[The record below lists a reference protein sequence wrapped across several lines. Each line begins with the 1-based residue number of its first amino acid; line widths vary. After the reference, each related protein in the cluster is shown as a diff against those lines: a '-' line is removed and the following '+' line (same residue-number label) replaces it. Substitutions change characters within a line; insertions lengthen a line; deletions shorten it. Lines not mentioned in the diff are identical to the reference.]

1 MGGLCCGCTQDEYL
15 REIIRDEG
23 SPAACCV
30 CGLSVNNAVDAG
42 QIAEIIAPIIRH
54 NFEIAVSRNGRDY
67 GDPLVDVIVTVIG
80 RHLDCLEEVENAL
93 LAMDEPI
100 VRTGGD
106 PFFGLD
112 ESYVR
117 SRVDSRAIIYK
128 WKAVEKELKHQQR
141 FFSQTAQGYFKSI
154 FARIDEFR
162 DGWSL
167 PVVLVYPPGTE
178 LFRARTL
185 TNTSTLDRICQ
196 SAATELGPPPG
207 ELATGGRMNASGVSV
222 FYGAFDT
229 DTCFAEMRPSLA
241 SFVLIGTFRTTQTL
255 RVLDFSALAQAGPE
269 KQPSFFDPEF
279 AQKQEA
285 DEVLRIIHGLISR
298 PVQPGAEPSEYI
310 ITQSIAEYLAY
321 AQNPPLD
328 GVIFDSVQR
337 AGGKNIVLFSQYGRG
352 ELLQDDYSK
361 CFPIAYVD
369 GSVLLFK
376 TKEIKYDPEKIVLTE
391 IGGKYH
397 ADYYTEYRDDDFP
410 YDV

>member
-1 MGGLCCGCTQDEYL
+1 
-15 REIIRDEG
+15 
-23 SPAACCV
+23 
-30 CGLSVNNAVDAG
+30 VDPS

-67 GDPLVDVIVTVIG
+67 GDPLIDVIVTVIG

-93 LAMDEPI
+93 LVMDEPI
-100 VRTGGD
+100 ARTGGN
-106 PFFGLD
+106 PFFSLD

-117 SRVDSRAIIYK
+117 CQVDYRAMIYK
-128 WKAVEKELKHQQR
+128 WKAVEQELKHQQR
-141 FFSQTAQGYFKSI
+141 FFSQTAQGYFKRL

-178 LFRARTL
+178 LFRARSL
-185 TNTSTLDRICQ
+185 VNTAALDRICQ

-207 ELATGGRMNASGVSV
+207 ELATAGRMNASGVSV

-241 SFVLIGTFRTTQTL
+241 SHVLIGTFRTIQTL

-269 KQPSFFDPEF
+269 KQPSFFDPEL

-285 DEVLRIIHGLISR
+285 DEVLRIINGLISR
-298 PVQPGAEPSEYI
+298 PVQPGAESSEYI

-337 AGGKNIVLFSQYGRG
+337 SGGKNIVLFSQYGRG

-369 GSVLLFK
+369 GSVQLFK
-376 TKEIKYDPEKIVLTE
+376 TKEIKYGPEKVALIEV
-391 IGGKYH
+391 GGKYQ
-397 ADYYTEYRDDDFP
+397 ADHYTEYCDDDFP